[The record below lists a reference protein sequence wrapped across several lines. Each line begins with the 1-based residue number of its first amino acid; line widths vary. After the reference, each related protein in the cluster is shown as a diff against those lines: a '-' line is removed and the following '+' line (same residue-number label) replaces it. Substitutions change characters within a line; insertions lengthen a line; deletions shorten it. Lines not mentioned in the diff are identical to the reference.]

1 MDQEIYAQRLRKERA
16 NMKAMLVAFV
26 AVAAISVGSN
36 LILMQI
42 GFSSQDRAAGPD
54 VRLDD

>member
-1 MDQEIYAQRLRKERA
+1 
-16 NMKAMLVAFV
+16 MKAMLVAFV

-42 GFSSQDRAAGPD
+42 GFSSQDRYAGPD